1 MEETQLLMYVQ
12 STIRN
17 IALYTATSFA
27 ALGYSRYYRE
37 KNQTYNILLI
47 IVSILFSMAAY
58 LIADYL
64 LKDIFMFKDETYQQI
79 NKWSVIPTYSRIIS
93 ITITLL
99 ALYTLFRQLMKLR
112 A

>member
-1 MEETQLLMYVQ
+1 MEQSQLLMYVQ
-12 STIRN
+12 TTIRN

-37 KNQTYNILLI
+37 KNQIYNILLI
-47 IVSILFSMAAY
+47 IVSILFSIGTY

-64 LKDIFMFKDETYQQI
+64 LQDIFMFKDETYQQI
-79 NKWSVIPTYSRIIS
+79 NKWAVIPTYSRIMS
-93 ITITLL
+93 IVITLL

>member
-1 MEETQLLMYVQ
+1 MEQTQLLMYVQ
-12 STIRN
+12 TTIRN

-64 LKDIFMFKDETYQQI
+64 LQDIFMFKDETYQQI
-79 NKWSVIPTYSRIIS
+79 HKWVLIPTYSRLIS

>member
-1 MEETQLLMYVQ
+1 MEQSQLFIYAQ
-12 STIRN
+12 TTIRN
-17 IALYTATSFA
+17 IALYTAISFV

-37 KNQTYNILLI
+37 KNKVYNILLI
-47 IVSILFSMAAY
+47 IVSILFSIASY

-64 LKDIFMFKDETYQQI
+64 LQDIFMFKDETYQQI
-79 NKWSVIPTYSRIIS
+79 NKWSIIPTYSRIMSVI
-93 ITITLL
+93 ITLL